1 MNLDRY
7 QVQNLWEQI
16 NRTNKK
22 QIAVGMD
29 ISENWTFFILI
40 LPYFFCLAFLENK
53 IQKNRHFLLW
63 RISELLGRAGFEP
76 A

>member
-7 QVQNLWEQI
+7 QVQNLREQI

-29 ISENWTFFILI
+29 RSEN
-40 LPYFFCLAFLENK
+40 
-53 IQKNRHFLLW
+53 
-63 RISELLGRAGFEP
+63 
-76 A
+76 

>member
-7 QVQNLWEQI
+7 QGQNLWEQI

-29 ISENWTFFILI
+29 RSENWTFCI
-40 LPYFFCLAFLENK
+40 LPYFCLAFLENK
-53 IQKNRHFLLW
+53 IQKMGYIILC
-63 RISELLGRAGFEP
+63 
-76 A
+76 

>member
-1 MNLDRY
+1 MNLGPY
-7 QVQNLWEQI
+7 QGQNLWEQI

-29 ISENWTFFILI
+29 RSENWTFFCI
-40 LPYFFCLAFLENK
+40 LPYFCLAFLENK
-53 IQKNRHFLLW
+53 IQKNGLYRFMLW

>member
-7 QVQNLWEQI
+7 QGQNLWEQI

-29 ISENWTFFILI
+29 RSENWTFCI
-40 LPYFFCLAFLENK
+40 LPYFCLAFMENK
-53 IQKNRHFLLW
+53 IQKNGYNILC
-63 RISELLGRAGFEP
+63 
-76 A
+76 